1 MCILDAASK
10 ALIGRSCCVRF
21 HICDCLLGRCS
32 LSGSLE
38 LGILLA
44 EEEQSPLIRVRIS
57 EIRGKQRGIIPP
69 RSRPAAA
76 LVLTALTVG

>member
-44 EEEQSPLIRVRIS
+44 EEEQSP
-57 EIRGKQRGIIPP
+57 
-69 RSRPAAA
+69 
-76 LVLTALTVG
+76 